1 MPLIVTL
8 VGFCAKTV
16 TQKNIKNRKMETL
29 RMVIEFGKNE
39 VNKWL
44 KHGINPMDTVL
55 RMWLIWGNDSK
66 KMYFVE
72 K

>member
-1 MPLIVTL
+1 
-8 VGFCAKTV
+8 
-16 TQKNIKNRKMETL
+16 METL

-44 KHGINPMDTVL
+44 KHGINPMATVL
-55 RMWLIWGNDSK
+55 RMWLIWGNGSK

>member
-16 TQKNIKNRKMETL
+16 TQENRKNRKMETL

-44 KHGINPMDTVL
+44 KHGITPDRNSFKDVVDL
-55 RMWLIWGNDSK
+55 GKW
-66 KMYFVE
+66 
-72 K
+72 